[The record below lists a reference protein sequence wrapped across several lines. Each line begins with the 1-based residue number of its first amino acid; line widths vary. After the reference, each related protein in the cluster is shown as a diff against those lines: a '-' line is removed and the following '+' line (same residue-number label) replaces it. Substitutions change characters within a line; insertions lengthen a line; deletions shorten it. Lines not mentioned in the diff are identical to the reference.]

1 MIERILLPL
10 DGSDVSESALECAV
24 ALAQRHQAEVVLVQ
38 VVGHMAEMAPGL
50 LPELIPELQQKALSR
65 ALNYLENRAARFAPL
80 VASPV
85 TALGS
90 ARDQL
95 PALARHHRC
104 DLMVMA
110 SHGRDGAEHWLLG
123 SVAEG
128 VLRQAPCPVLLV
140 RPPAQAASAF
150 RHILVPVDGSEASLA
165 VLDRLSDFLAPGGKV
180 TLLQSGGVSLYPNF
194 AHKAEAVEAYLKD
207 METRLGEIQ
216 VPGLPL
222 EVVVLGGNPVDDIL
236 DWSRANECD
245 LIAMSSHGRSG
256 FRRLWLGSVSEK
268 VARHADC
275 DVLIFSH
282 AADR

>member
-10 DGSDVSESALECAV
+10 DGSDVSESALACAQ

-38 VVGHMAEMAPGL
+38 VVGHIGEMAPGL
-50 LPELIPELQQKALSR
+50 IPELVPELQRKALSR
-65 ALNYLENRAARFAPL
+65 ALNYLENRASRLAPL
-80 VASPV
+80 AASPV

-90 ARDQL
+90 PRDQI
-95 PALARHHRC
+95 PALAYYHHC
-104 DLMVMA
+104 DLIVMA
-110 SHGRDGAEHWLLG
+110 SHGREGAEHWLLG

-140 RPPAQAASAF
+140 RPPAQAASIF
-150 RHILVPVDGSEASLA
+150 RHILVPVDGSQPSLA
-165 VLDRLSDFLAPGGKV
+165 VLHRLSDFLAPGGKV
-180 TLLQSGGVSLYPNF
+180 TVLQSGGVSLYPNF
-194 AHKAEAVEAYLKD
+194 AHKAEAVEAYLK
-207 METRLGEIQ
+207 EVEAGLRQLQ
-216 VPGLPL
+216 LPGLPL
-222 EVVVLGGNPVDDIL
+222 EVVVLDGNPVDDIL
-236 DWSRANECD
+236 SWSRANECD

-282 AADR
+282 AGER